1 VTSAPPRAHISPPW
15 RLLVFILTSAIGVL
29 GLRLILAVFAGR
41 ISYVAGIPFRTYTYV
56 YTLASGL
63 LIGHVWTLRQ
73 VEPRGWSYVGL
84 GREALRPSAIAL
96 GALFGA
102 TAIAVPSLV
111 LLGLGWLRMVPG
123 AEGDSL
129 GAALRSLVVLVP
141 ASLWEELLLRGFFFA
156 MLREVWG
163 TGRAI
168 VVTSILFGV
177 LHFRNAGV
185 SAESVV
191 LVTLAGVFLG
201 MMLVATRSLYAA
213 WAAHLAWNF
222 TMAGVLH
229 ASVSGIGFAMPNYQ
243 LTDAGPD
250 WATGGV
256 WGPEGG
262 VFAGLSLVVAVFVLN
277 RRRVRRGE

>member
-1 VTSAPPRAHISPPW
+1 MEATSAPRSVGPPW

-29 GLRLILAVFAGR
+29 GLRLILAPFAGR
-41 ISYVAGIPFRTYTYV
+41 VSTVAGVPFATYVYV
-56 YTLASGL
+56 YTLAGGL

-84 GREALRPSAIAL
+84 GREALRPSTVFL
-96 GALFGA
+96 GALLGA
-102 TAIAVPSLV
+102 ATIAVPSLL
-111 LLGLGWLRMVPG
+111 LLGLGWLRVEP
-123 AEGDSL
+123 AVAGDSL

-141 ASLWEELLLRGFFFA
+141 ASLWEELMLRGFFFA
-156 MLREVWG
+156 VLREVWG

-168 VVTSILFGV
+168 AITSILFGV

-185 SAESVV
+185 NAQSVV
-191 LVTLAGVFLG
+191 LVALAGVFLG
-201 MMLVATRSLYAA
+201 TVLVATRSLYAA

-229 ASVSGIGFAMPNYQ
+229 ASVSGIGFAEPNYRVI
-243 LTDAGPD
+243 DAGPD

-262 VFAGLSLVVAVFVLN
+262 LFAGLSLMAAVLVLY
-277 RRRVRRGE
+277 RRRMRRGE